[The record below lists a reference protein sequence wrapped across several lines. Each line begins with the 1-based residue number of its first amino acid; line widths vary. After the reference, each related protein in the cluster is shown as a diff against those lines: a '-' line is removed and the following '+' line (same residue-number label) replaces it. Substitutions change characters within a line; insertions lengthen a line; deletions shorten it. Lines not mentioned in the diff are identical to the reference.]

1 MAAYSGTPT
10 VDTAYSWEV
19 GSRNGKFMLMRKKM
33 TITLASQGGAT
44 NTIGDAALGFAS
56 GGIIEARAC
65 LFTDGSSQKRDVWL
79 FTDGTN
85 VYVGDPTNAT
95 DATRGIPGDVT
106 GDLVLVVEGRP
117 A

>member
-10 VDTAYSWEV
+10 VLRKWEL
-19 GSRNGKFMLMRKKM
+19 GDRYGKQVEWCKDISISLS
-33 TITLASQGGAT
+33 SQGGAT
-44 NTIGDAALGFAS
+44 NTIGKVALGFSDIYAVQ
-56 GGIIEARAC
+56 C
-65 LFTDGSSQKRDVWL
+65 LLFTDGSAQKRAVWL

-106 GDLVLVVEGRP
+106 GTLVLRISGKP
-117 A
+117 